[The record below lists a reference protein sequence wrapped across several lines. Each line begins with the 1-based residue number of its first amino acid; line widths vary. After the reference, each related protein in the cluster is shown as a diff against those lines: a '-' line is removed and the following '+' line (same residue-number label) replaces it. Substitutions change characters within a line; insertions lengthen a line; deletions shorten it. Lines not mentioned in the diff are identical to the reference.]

1 MLKYLYWDLSLFWSD
16 DNEIAKLKSDLSKN
30 KEKLTRALEY
40 KADRE
45 ELKDHLR
52 KSKEAIA
59 LQREETEQ
67 VRKDLDEERHSLKMA
82 QWVKDMCCSKGTY
95 SHSREFINSNQ
106 NNLSLSI
113 SLSLISSFL
122 FGNFLPT
129 DEPFTLVMWLCV
141 NVKCMSLHSFFLWK
155 IFTYMH
161 AYK

>member
-82 QWVKDMCCSKGTY
+82 QWVWHVLLKK
-95 SHSREFINSNQ
+95 
-106 NNLSLSI
+106 
-113 SLSLISSFL
+113 
-122 FGNFLPT
+122 
-129 DEPFTLVMWLCV
+129 
-141 NVKCMSLHSFFLWK
+141 
-155 IFTYMH
+155 
-161 AYK
+161 